1 MDPAMRYQEI
11 QEFAT
16 SLRHCDPEFD
26 PGLCKEA
33 AMGLIQRWI
42 AFHNLSQIVGKEFKN
57 PEQICKAFF

>member
-26 PGLCKEA
+26 PGLRK
-33 AMGLIQRWI
+33 QRW
-42 AFHNLSQIVGKEFKN
+42 G
-57 PEQICKAFF
+57 